1 MKGEHHLAVS
11 VVAAAAIYA
20 TTRSVPMIAT
30 FLAAGVL
37 LDLDHW
43 LDYWAEYGRRFDVR
57 HFVKAVSTKAF
68 RRAFLF
74 LHAWEG
80 VLLSAFLTW
89 WTGWTP
95 WLAGL
100 TLGWGIHLLLDQN
113 CNSPSPWA
121 YFLLWRWR
129 GRFEY
134 KRVFPKP
141 YEPEDPES

>member
-1 MKGEHHLAVS
+1 MKGEHHLAIS

-43 LDYWAEYGRRFDVR
+43 MDYWAEYGPRFDIR
-57 HFVKAVSTKAF
+57 HFLNAIATKAF
-68 RRAFLF
+68 RRAFVL

-80 VLLSAFLTW
+80 VILSAFLTW

-100 TLGWGIHLLLDQN
+100 TLGWGIHLLLDQGF
-113 CNSPSPWA
+113 NSPSPWA
-121 YFLLWRWR
+121 YSLLWRLW
-129 GRFEY
+129 GRFDY
-134 KRVFPKP
+134 KRAFPKP
-141 YEPEDPES
+141 YEPEDPGT